1 MKLLWN
7 TIFYNPLYNLL
18 MFFVS
23 ISPGQDLGIAVIFLT
38 LLVKILL
45 YPLSKKAITSQFKLK
60 MLQPKLDAIKE
71 ETPDKQLQAQKT
83 FALYKTEGVNPFSSC
98 LVLLIQLPILFALYY
113 VFLRGLGSIDTVLIY
128 SFMPTPNGVN
138 PNFLNLVDITKP
150 NIIFAILAGLSQFF
164 QLKYQ
169 PIIQEKPKNE
179 NDMQGMMAYN
189 MTKQMKYILPVIITI
204 VSIKLPAA
212 LALYWIVSNVVT
224 LIQERAIKRS
234 LHA

>member
-1 MKLLWN
+1 
-7 TIFYNPLYNLL
+7 

-23 ISPGQDLGIAVIFLT
+23 ISPGRDLGIAVIFLT

-60 MLQPKLDAIKE
+60 MLQPKLDLIKE

-83 FALYKTEGVNPFSSC
+83 FALYKAEGVNPFSSC

-113 VFLRGLGSIDTVLIY
+113 VFLRGLGSIDTGLIY
-128 SFMPTPNGVN
+128 SFMPIPSGVN

-150 NIIFAILAGLSQFF
+150 NIIFAILAGVSQFF

-169 PIIQEKPKNE
+169 PIIQEKPANT

>member
-23 ISPGQDLGIAVIFLT
+23 IAPGRDLGIAVIFLT

-60 MLQPKLDAIKE
+60 MLQPKLDAIKQ

-83 FALYKTEGVNPFSSC
+83 FALYKSEGVNPFSSC
-98 LVLLIQLPILFALYY
+98 LVLLIQLPILFALYH
-113 VFLRGLGSIDTVLIY
+113 VFLSGLGSINTGLIY
-128 SFMPTPNGVN
+128 SFFPTPSGIN

-150 NIIFAILAGLSQFF
+150 HILFALLAGISQFF

-169 PIIQEKPKNE
+169 PIIQEKPTNT